1 MTRMRGFNAA
11 EGLVAGGFLG
21 AEVTGSVVSIF
32 VSADDPGA
40 V

>member
-1 MTRMRGFNAA
+1 MTRMGGFSAV
-11 EGLVAGGFLG
+11 EGLVAAGFLG
-21 AEVTGSVVSIF
+21 AEVTGSVICIF